1 MEIIRITARD
11 LGQVLLDDFCER
23 CFWFTKKFPLSQKHP
38 FFSPMPGIVSQADSY
53 IKRVVSSHLQQ
64 AGSLPLWLSEALR
77 EAFSTLNF
85 HQLQF
90 VKPNRW
96 RFPLLSDRCVLLG
109 EPDAIWEFPD
119 GRWFIADYK
128 MASLSQ
134 TQERLLPLYQ
144 AQLNAYAYLAK
155 KLQEK
160 DIAGLALVYFE
171 PEHSSQVLNDPD
183 LLKRTEGQLMLGFR
197 CKAVP
202 VEIETPAWLETLCER
217 VFNILS
223 SPEPPKGR
231 QGCQA
236 CQAMSE
242 WLNHIKNHFSIEKA

>member
-1 MEIIRITARD
+1 MESIRITARD

-23 CFWFTKKFPLSQKHP
+23 CFWFTKKFPLNQKHP
-38 FFSPMPGIVSQADSY
+38 FFSPMPGIVGQADSY

-64 AGSLPLWLSEALR
+64 AGSLPPWLSEALGR
-77 EAFSTLNF
+77 VFSALDF
-85 HQLQF
+85 HHVQS

-96 RFPLLSDRCVLLG
+96 QFPLSNHCVLVG

-155 KLQEK
+155 KSQEK
-160 DIAGLALVYFE
+160 NIAGLALVYFE
-171 PEHSSQVLNDPD
+171 PEHSQQALSDSD
-183 LLKRTEGQLMLGFR
+183 LMKRTEGQLMLGFL

-202 VEIETPAWLETLCER
+202 VEIETASWLESLCER
-217 VFNILS
+217 VYNILALQ
-223 SPEPPKGR
+223 EPPKGR
-231 QGCQA
+231 QGCQS
-236 CQAMSE
+236 CQALSE
-242 WLNHIKNHFSIEKA
+242 WLNKIKNHFP